1 MINRVYGLMG
11 ISAKAGK
18 VISGAEIVLKEMLKN
33 KIYFVIVAEDAS
45 ENTKKNIR
53 LHCDRQQI
61 HMAIWGDIRNN
72 SKAIGKQNRA
82 VIGIKDKNL
91 SEAIQKVICGGETF
105 GEN

>member
-1 MINRVYGLMG
+1 
-11 ISAKAGK
+11 
-18 VISGAEIVLKEMLKN
+18 
-33 KIYFVIVAEDAS
+33 
-45 ENTKKNIR
+45 
-53 LHCDRQQI
+53 
-61 HMAIWGDIRNN
+61 MAIWGDIRNN